1 MIDSLGWVAT
11 AVVVASYFCHRPNT
25 MRRVQIAGAL
35 VWAAY
40 GLFLGAYPVVV
51 ANVRVIAAAAWSLR
65 DSDSRGAALEQ
76 AGEHPRQV

>member
-1 MIDSLGWVAT
+1 MIDLLGWVAT
-11 AVVVASYFCHRPNT
+11 AVVVVSYFCRPPNT

-51 ANVRVIAAAAWSLR
+51 ANVLVIAAAAWTLR
-65 DSDSRGAALEQ
+65 DSGGRRAALEQ
-76 AGEHPRQV
+76 PREHLRQA